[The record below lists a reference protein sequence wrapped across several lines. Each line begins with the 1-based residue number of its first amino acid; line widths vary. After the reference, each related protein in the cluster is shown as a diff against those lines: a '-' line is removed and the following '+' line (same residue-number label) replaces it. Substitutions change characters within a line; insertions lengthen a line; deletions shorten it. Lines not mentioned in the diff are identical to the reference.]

1 MKGLTYTRL
10 PWLLT
15 EYIYTFN
22 FNFLKLIFFL
32 YFNKLYINKSLI
44 DNIDEINSYE
54 LFDLLKYI
62 SKQPIGREI
71 IWNFFRT
78 SYSDLVADFGTD
90 DTRLGQLLIDISQSF
105 EDEFMFYEVY
115 ILITFF
121 FYFMFT
127 TADYLIFQK
136 KIEFRRFS
144 TIFSDFLI
152 FLFIVV

>member
-32 YFNKLYINKSLI
+32 YLNKLYINKSLI
-44 DNIDEINSYE
+44 DNKNEINSYE

-121 FYFMFT
+121 FYFMYT

-136 KIEFRRFS
+136 KSNFVVFRRF
-144 TIFSDFLI
+144 LI
-152 FLFIVV
+152 FF

>member
-1 MKGLTYTRL
+1 
-10 PWLLT
+10 
-15 EYIYTFN
+15 
-22 FNFLKLIFFL
+22 
-32 YFNKLYINKSLI
+32 
-44 DNIDEINSYE
+44 
-54 LFDLLKYI
+54 
-62 SKQPIGREI
+62 
-71 IWNFFRT
+71 
-78 SYSDLVADFGTD
+78 LVADFGTD

-144 TIFSDFLI
+144 TIFSDF
-152 FLFIVV
+152 